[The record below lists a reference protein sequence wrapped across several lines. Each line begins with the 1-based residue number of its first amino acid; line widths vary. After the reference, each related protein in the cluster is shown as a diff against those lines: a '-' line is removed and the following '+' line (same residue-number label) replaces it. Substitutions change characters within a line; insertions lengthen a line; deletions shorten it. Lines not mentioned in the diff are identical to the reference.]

1 MKKYIRD
8 SKMRS
13 QLKGAAMTI
22 EPVLSIGKNS
32 LTPEFIDAVREN
44 IVKNEL
50 IKKHGIAADRIITKA
65 MGDTE
70 QPYDD
75 AILNRVAICVV
86 E

>member
-1 MKKYIRD
+1 MKSHPEAKCTITGYAD
-8 SKMRS
+8 KATGS
-13 QLKGAAMTI
+13 AAVNQRI
-22 EPVLSIGKNS
+22 SEKRA
-32 LTPEFIDAVREN
+32 AV
-44 IVKNEL
+44 VKNEL